1 MPTLI
6 IGITKPISCLA
17 AVIFTLS
24 LATASFA
31 QRGAPAGAGP
41 PPIIGIKR
49 EEHSRRASEA
59 KLRSA
64 EMGANAE
71 AENQKHIQAAI
82 KNMKQDFTRIQVL
95 RNDIARNLVARKALD
110 YNLIT
115 EQTSEINERANRLN
129 VYIMARAPE
138 DKEPQNT
145 SESRN
150 DEMINSLVKLCKLID
165 SFTENPALKN
175 AATVDVKEIDQA
187 KKDKARADADLLGII
202 KLSENIHRKSEKLKT
217 PK

>member
-1 MPTLI
+1 MPILI

-31 QRGAPAGAGP
+31 QGGAPAGAGP
-41 PPIIGIKR
+41 PPIVSIKR
-49 EEHSRRASEA
+49 GEHTRRASEA

-64 EMGANAE
+64 EMEADSDAE
-71 AENQKHIQAAI
+71 KQKHIQVAI

-95 RNDIARNLVARKALD
+95 RNDIARNLVAHKPLD

-129 VYIMARAPE
+129 VYMMAHAPE
-138 DKEPQNT
+138 DKQPQNT

-150 DEMINSLVKLCKLID
+150 EEMINALVKLCKLID

-202 KLSENIHRKSEKLKT
+202 KLSENIRRKSESLKT